1 MQIVSMEDSVGLT
14 IDQMH
19 VGDTASFWKT
29 LTEADIYQ
37 FSGIIGNF
45 NPTHVNKVFAS
56 RTKNGHRTVPQMLV
70 AGLVSKVLGTQ
81 YPGNG
86 TVHTAQDLVFHKPV
100 FINDTIQAKLVVTC
114 IDGKKKRVWLDLTC
128 TNQHGDIVVS
138 GESEIVPP
146 EPFDTVAS
154 EGEAL

>member
-1 MQIVSMEDSVGLT
+1 MQVTSIEDSIGLT

-37 FSGIIGNF
+37 FSGIVGNF

-56 RTKNGHRTVPQMLV
+56 RTRNGHRTVPQMLV

-86 TVHTAQDLVFHKPV
+86 TVHAAQDLVFHKPV
-100 FINDTIQAKLVVTC
+100 FINDTIQARLVVTR
-114 IDGKKKRVWLDLTC
+114 IDGRKNRVWLDLTC
-128 TNQHGDIVVS
+128 SNQHGDLVVS

-146 EPFDTVAS
+146 EPFETTHRQ
-154 EGEAL
+154 GGRG